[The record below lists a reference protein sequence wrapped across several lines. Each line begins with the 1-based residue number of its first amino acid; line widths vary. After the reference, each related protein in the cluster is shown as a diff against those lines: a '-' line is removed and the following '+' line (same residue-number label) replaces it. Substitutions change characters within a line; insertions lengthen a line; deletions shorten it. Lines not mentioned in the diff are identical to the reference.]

1 MRKNNENN
9 ERIKRTYFDYLKE
22 AQRYSEASVDAA
34 AAAIARF
41 EDYTR
46 HRDFKTFHHQQAIAF
61 KRHLA
66 EQTNHRGDG
75 KLSKSTVR
83 TTLSALRKFFEWL
96 AREPGFR
103 SQLKVSDADYFNP
116 SDRDSRIALA
126 QRPRPVPSLEQVIH
140 VLSQMPSATNVQQRD
155 RALIAFF
162 ALTGC
167 RDGAAATL
175 KLKHIDLSAGR
186 VFQDAREVNTKNR
199 KTITTYF
206 FPVGD
211 LPLEIFAQWISDLQA
226 VHLWGPDDPLFPA
239 TEIGVGEQG
248 LFQAT
253 GLKRGHWQDA
263 GPIRRIFKTAFA
275 QAGLSYFHPHS
286 FRHMLTRRG
295 QELCQTP
302 EEFKAWSQNLG
313 HENVLTTFTSYGKIE
328 EHRQGEVMKSI
339 SEMNANDPGDDID
352 DLLGKLSRAM
362 KLR

>member
-1 MRKNNENN
+1 MRKHNENN
-9 ERIKRTYFDYLKE
+9 ERVKRAYFDYLKE
-22 AQRYSEASVDAA
+22 AQRYGEASVDAA
-34 AAAIARF
+34 AAAISRF
-41 EDYTR
+41 EQHTR

-66 EQTNHRGDG
+66 DQTNRRGDG
-75 KLSKSTVR
+75 KLSKSTIR
-83 TTLSALRKFFEWL
+83 STLAALRKFFEWL

-103 SQLKVSDADYFNP
+103 SRLTISDADYFNP

-126 QRPRPVPSLEQVIH
+126 QRPRPVPTLEQVIH
-140 VLSQMPSATNVQQRD
+140 VLRQMPSATSVQQRD
-155 RALIAFF
+155 RALIAFI
-162 ALTGC
+162 ALTAC
-167 RDGAAATL
+167 RDGATATL
-175 KLKHIDLSAGR
+175 KLKHIDLIAGR
-186 VFQDAREVNTKNR
+186 LFQDAREVNTKNG

-211 LPLEIFAQWISDLQA
+211 LPLQLLTEWISDLRT

-248 LFQAT
+248 LFQPT
-253 GLKRGHWQDA
+253 GLKRSHWQNA
-263 GPIRRIFKTAFA
+263 GPIRRIFKTAFE

-286 FRHMLTRRG
+286 FRHMLARHG

-328 EHRQGEVMKSI
+328 EHRQGEVIKALS
-339 SEMNANDPGDDID
+339 AVTNDDDNIG
-352 DLLGKLSRAM
+352 DLLSKLAAATKRRS
-362 KLR
+362 